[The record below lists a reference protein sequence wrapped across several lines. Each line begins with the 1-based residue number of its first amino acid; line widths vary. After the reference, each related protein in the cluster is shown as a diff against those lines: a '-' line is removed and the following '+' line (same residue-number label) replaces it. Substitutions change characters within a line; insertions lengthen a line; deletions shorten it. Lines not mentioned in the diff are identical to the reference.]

1 MSDEDDEDRP
11 WLQAIYDT
19 DDEGDDTDDEGDD
32 DLLLLLAGYNTDAST
47 DLTFVTRR
55 RISGGSGRNP
65 PGPLQATH
73 GTSDV

>member
-47 DLTFVTRR
+47 T
-55 RISGGSGRNP
+55 
-65 PGPLQATH
+65 TH
-73 GTSDV
+73 L